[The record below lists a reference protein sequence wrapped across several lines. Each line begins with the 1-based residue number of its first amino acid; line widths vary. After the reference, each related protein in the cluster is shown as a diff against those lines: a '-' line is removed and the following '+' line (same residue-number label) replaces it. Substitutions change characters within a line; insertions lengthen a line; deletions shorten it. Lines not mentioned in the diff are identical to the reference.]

1 MGAEREIAWL
11 YCLAGSQRHSVQQ
24 QNPLERALQ
33 MESIAALT
41 MVIAIESLVD
51 FFFSSFFHFV
61 VFLHTYHVC
70 ASIHFA
76 FSPKDKSQNGVRWI
90 SWLELWS
97 FRVSYCLI
105 KECNLSG
112 LLRNSFVVLV
122 LGLSL

>member
-51 FFFSSFFHFV
+51 FFFLLSFILLSFYIPIMFVLLSILLFH
-61 VFLHTYHVC
+61 
-70 ASIHFA
+70 
-76 FSPKDKSQNGVRWI
+76 PKTSHRM
-90 SWLELWS
+90 
-97 FRVSYCLI
+97 VSDG
-105 KECNLSG
+105 SVG
-112 LLRNSFVVLV
+112 
-122 LGLSL
+122 